1 MQLHELQPNHRQ
13 KKRKRVGRGG
23 KKGTYSG
30 RGGKGQTARTGFR
43 RQPRIRELLKKYPKL
58 RGYNRIAK
66 TNIVAVNLSVLEKH
80 FAQGE
85 IVSPDTLAQKKIA
98 GTMKGRSVGIKI
110 LGDGE
115 ITKALAFVKCA
126 VSKSAKGK
134 IEKAGGT
141 ISAT

>member
-1 MQLHELQPNHRQ
+1 MQLHELKPLHRQ
-13 KKRKRVGRGG
+13 RKRRRIGRGG

-43 RQPRIRELLKKYPKL
+43 RQPRVRELLKKYPKL
-58 RGYNRIAK
+58 RGYNRIAR
-66 TNIVAVNLSVLEKH
+66 TNVVTINLAVLEKH

-85 IVSPDTLAQKKIA
+85 TVSPDVLEQKKIA
-98 GTMKGRSVGIKI
+98 GTMKGGKVGIKI

-115 ITKALAFVKCA
+115 LTKAFTIEKCA
-126 VSKSAKGK
+126 VSKTAKEK

-141 ISAT
+141 VK